1 MLSFSRLVKMMMSN
15 LTLWIHKYITLQEDS
30 EFIDDDA
37 KPHIVFYSVCQA
49 FFYLFVARY
58 KHFVESKNG
67 ECIFIVCIKITNL
80 TATVLKIV
88 LFRYIISS
96 ES

>member
-1 MLSFSRLVKMMMSN
+1 MMMSN

-30 EFIDDDA
+30 KFVDDDS

-49 FFYLFVARY
+49 FFHLFVARY

-67 ECIFIVCIKITNL
+67 ESIFIICTKVTNL
-80 TATVLKIV
+80 ITTED
-88 LFRYIISS
+88 F
-96 ES
+96 